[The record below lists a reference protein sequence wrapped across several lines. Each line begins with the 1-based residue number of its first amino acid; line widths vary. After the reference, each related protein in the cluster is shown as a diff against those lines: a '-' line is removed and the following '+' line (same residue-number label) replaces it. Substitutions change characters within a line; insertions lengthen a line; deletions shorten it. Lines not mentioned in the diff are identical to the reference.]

1 MRFLALILLALAAP
15 VSATSLDELKD
26 ALRALPAPAP
36 LQGVYE
42 AKQWREDLNKKG
54 RPPETVSASVH
65 IDADSDGLLLR
76 WDAAT
81 LKRASEETRAGR
93 QALGTDPLCALIAA
107 ASALRLEQTINYGPS
122 LLKVLDI
129 AELRGER
136 ADSYQ
141 GKPARLLDIVVP
153 EADPEDD
160 KIRMKENSR
169 LLQVWLGE
177 DHLPLAMT
185 ITRKVRARV
194 MVFLSVESSS
204 REEISFG
211 VLANRLVLLKRD
223 EQGSTEGP
231 GNSSRY
237 HNSFVFL
244 PAAAP

>member
-1 MRFLALILLALAAP
+1 MRLLALMLLILAAP
-15 VSATSLDELKD
+15 VSANGLDDLKN
-26 ALRALPAPAP
+26 ALRALPAPTS
-36 LQGVYE
+36 LQGTYE
-42 AKQWREDLNKKG
+42 ARQWREDLNKKE
-54 RPPETVSASVH
+54 RAPETVTAQVR
-65 IDADSDGLLLR
+65 IAEDADGLQLY

-81 LKRASEETRAGR
+81 LKRANEETRAGR

-107 ASALRLEQTINYGPS
+107 ASALRLEQTINYAPS
-122 LLKVLDI
+122 LLKVLAI

-136 ADSYQ
+136 SDTYQ
-141 GKPARLLDIVVP
+141 GKPARVLDIAVP
-153 EADPEDD
+153 EADPEDE
-160 KIRMKENSR
+160 KISMKENSR

-204 REEISFG
+204 REEIGFG
-211 VLANRLVLLKRD
+211 ILANRLVLLKR
-223 EQGSTEGP
+223 EEHGSTQGP

-244 PAAAP
+244 PAAAQ